1 MPKVKTGCITCKI
14 RRVKCDEE
22 KPACRRCRSSKR
34 KCDGYNEQSN
44 GHKPT
49 STYHTS
55 APRIS
60 PDSRLVL
67 RPGTREE
74 RQYAELFCTRTSQA
88 IAGFFASEF
97 WGRVLPQLS
106 FREPAVRHAII
117 AVSATHEQRILA
129 AASSVQ
135 QSSTVSQTQRNER
148 FVLEQYNKAIY
159 HLVAHSSSPTGGRV
173 EPTLITCCLFIF
185 LEIIR
190 GNFSQ
195 ALNHVEAGLNIITDL
210 KRRGILDAVDK
221 ELVELFVRLNIQKSL
236 FGRPL
241 ITLNAPKPIQDS
253 SSCCRAS
260 FSTIPEARVLLDSL
274 TERALKFIRL
284 TKSGQ
289 DCSMTTTELLG
300 EQAHITTALDDWS
313 RQFEN
318 LTKKSKRTKQSDSR
332 GPLILKMQYL
342 VARIWLKT
350 CLSPDEMVFDNH
362 ISDFEEIISNAST
375 FMNEATNS
383 QNKKDESYD
392 TFCGDMGIIPP
403 LYYTAVKCREP
414 ILRRKAID
422 LISNYNRREG
432 MWDGIMYAKVAE
444 FVVAREE
451 EKQGSLPVEMRTLPP
466 STCRVYEAL
475 IPEEATG
482 DDNSVGFLLLLKP
495 DGVNG
500 DWYSEMRSIRW

>member
-1 MPKVKTGCITCKI
+1 MPKVKTGI

-34 KCDGYNEQSN
+34 KCDGYNDECRPTQSK
-44 GHKPT
+44 GRKPR
-49 STYHTS
+49 STYHTP

-74 RQYAELFCTRTSQA
+74 RQYAELFCTQTSQA

-97 WGRVLPQLS
+97 WCRVLPQLS
-106 FREPAVRHAII
+106 FWDPAVRHAII

-129 AASSVQ
+129 ASSVQ
-135 QSSTVSQTQRNER
+135 QSTVSQTQRNEKL
-148 FVLEQYNKAIY
+148 VLEQYNKAIH
-159 HLVAHSSSPTGGRV
+159 HLITHSSSPTGGRV

-185 LEIIR
+185 LEIMR

-241 ITLNAPKPIQDS
+241 MTLNAPKADPDS
-253 SSCCRAS
+253 SSCRAS
-260 FSTIPEARVLLDSL
+260 FSTISEARVLLDSL

-289 DCSMTTTELLG
+289 DCSLTTTELLG
-300 EQAHITTALDDWS
+300 VQTHITTALDNWS
-313 RQFEN
+313 RQFER
-318 LTKKSKRTKQSDSR
+318 LTRSKRIKRSDSR

-362 ISDFEEIISNAST
+362 ISDFEEIISIATT
-375 FMNEATNS
+375 FINDEATNP
-383 QNKKDESYD
+383 QKKESHD
-392 TFCGDMGIIPP
+392 SCGSFCGEMGIIPP
-403 LYYTAVKCREP
+403 LYYTALKCREP
-414 ILRRKAID
+414 ILRRKAIN
-422 LISNYNRREG
+422 LISSYHRREG
-432 MWDGIMYAKVAE
+432 MWEGILYAKVAE
-444 FVVAREE
+444 FVMAMEE
-451 EKQGSLPVEMRTLPP
+451 EKQLSLPVEMRGLPA
-466 STCRVYEAL
+466 STCRVYEVL

-482 DDNSVGFLLLLKP
+482 NSVRFLLLSKP
-495 DGVNG
+495 DGVDGN
-500 DWYSEMRSIRW
+500 WYSKTRSILW